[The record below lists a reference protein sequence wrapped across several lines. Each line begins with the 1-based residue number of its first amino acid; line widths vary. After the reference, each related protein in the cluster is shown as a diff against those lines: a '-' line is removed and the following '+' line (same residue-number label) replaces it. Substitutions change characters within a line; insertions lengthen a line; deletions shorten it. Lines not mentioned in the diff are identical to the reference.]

1 MHNKRLIPV
10 KGSKGLFR
18 DEETGAILNKNDIE
32 YSAYIEN
39 RKKLLS
45 DKERINNLENQLT
58 DVKSDIKDI
67 KDLLLKALKDI

>member
-10 KGSKGLFR
+10 KDSKGLFR

-32 YSAYIEN
+32 YSTYIEN

-67 KDLLLKALKDI
+67 KDLLLKALKDT

>member
-10 KGSKGLFR
+10 KDSKGLFR

-58 DVKSDIKDI
+58 DVRSDLNDI
-67 KDLLLKALKDI
+67 KDLLLKALKDT

>member
-10 KGSKGLFR
+10 KDSKGLFR

-45 DKERINNLENQLT
+45 DKERIDNLENQLT
-58 DVKSDIKDI
+58 DVRSDLNDI
-67 KDLLLKALKDI
+67 KDLLLKALKDT

>member
-10 KGSKGLFR
+10 KDSKSLFR
-18 DEETGAILNKNDIE
+18 DEETGAILNKDETE
-32 YSAYIEN
+32 YLTYIEN

-58 DVKSDIKDI
+58 DVRSDINDI
-67 KDLLLKALKDI
+67 KNMLLKVLKDS

>member
-10 KGSKGLFR
+10 KDSKSLFR
-18 DEETGAILNKNDIE
+18 DEETGAILNKDETE
-32 YSAYIEN
+32 YLTYIEN

-58 DVKSDIKDI
+58 DVRSDIIDI
-67 KDLLLKALKDI
+67 KNMLLKVLKDS

>member
-10 KGSKGLFR
+10 KDSKSLFR
-18 DEETGAILNKNDIE
+18 DEETGAILNKDETE
-32 YSAYIEN
+32 YLTYIEN

-58 DVKSDIKDI
+58 DVRSDINDI
-67 KDLLLKALKDI
+67 KNMLLKVLKDN

>member
-10 KGSKGLFR
+10 KDGKGLFR

-32 YSAYIEN
+32 YSTYIEN

-45 DKERINNLENQLT
+45 DKERIDNLENQLT
-58 DVKSDIKDI
+58 DVRSDISDIKNMLV
-67 KDLLLKALKDI
+67 KVLKGS